1 LKGIPFT
8 DRQQVIADKRILDRL
23 MKEIDKVNQGMG
35 HWEQV
40 KKIVLLPTELTID
53 AGELTPT
60 LKLKR
65 KPIQARYASLIDG
78 IYGDR

>member
-1 LKGIPFT
+1 
-8 DRQQVIADKRILDRL
+8 
-23 MKEIDKVNQGMG
+23 MG